1 MLVLRIILFI
11 WGWVKNLLSSS
22 PKSSNIQ
29 EWDCSSKNT
38 FWYWEMNCGI
48 ATLGTMDRLNQLL
61 YVLSFIWKITNLKL
75 TIVKIS
81 EGIYWISKL
90 LMLLQYQVKIIV
102 SILKS
107 ILIWQY
113 RAIYICFC
121 KLPFWFMMPASTQ
134 SSVATVR
141 FAAAQQPY
149 HPPARQ
155 ADILEQ
161 HPS

>member
-1 MLVLRIILFI
+1 MLVFWKFIFI
-11 WGWVKNLLSSS
+11 WGWVKNLPLSSTT
-22 PKSSNIQ
+22 SSIQ
-29 EWDCSSKNT
+29 VRDYSSKYT
-38 FWYWEMNCGI
+38 IWYWEMYCRI
-48 ATLGTMDRLNQLL
+48 VPLSTVDRLRKIL
-61 YVLSFIWKITNLKL
+61 YVLSFIWKITNLTL
-75 TIVKIS
+75 IIVKIS

-149 HPPARQ
+149 HPPRQ
-155 ADILEQ
+155 ADIWEQ